1 VDGLKLN
8 KRHIKEIT
16 YLLNS
21 DANTTSKELG
31 KILSIKQR
39 TLKEDLKL
47 ISTFFNYYGVE
58 LVRKP
63 RIGIY
68 ITSVNNAQKAA
79 ITKAIKDLEV
89 ENSKLDKS
97 ERFREILLETLILD
111 DIPTIEDLANE
122 FSVSSFTISQ
132 DIKEIKHWLKERGI
146 TLTGIGGKGYDIEA
160 KEEDIRK
167 AILNTLDVSANV
179 NFRYEFFELFC
190 KNLKDEQDRSFS
202 KTKYEQLIHDIET
215 LITNIEKETGIEIA
229 DDDYQKFF
237 ARS

>member
-79 ITKAIKDLEV
+79 ITKAIK
-89 ENSKLDKS
+89 
-97 ERFREILLETLILD
+97 RFG
-111 DIPTIEDLANE
+111 
-122 FSVSSFTISQ
+122 S
-132 DIKEIKHWLKERGI
+132 
-146 TLTGIGGKGYDIEA
+146 
-160 KEEDIRK
+160 
-167 AILNTLDVSANV
+167 
-179 NFRYEFFELFC
+179 
-190 KNLKDEQDRSFS
+190 
-202 KTKYEQLIHDIET
+202 
-215 LITNIEKETGIEIA
+215 
-229 DDDYQKFF
+229 
-237 ARS
+237 